1 MIRQAYRIAV
11 IMMALAGLWCCQWGE
26 QPEPRAIEAGLP
38 LYPGARNALAADR
51 FSQRLLP
58 QDRAKVVKA
67 VVYETEDPTS
77 KVISYYK
84 ENLAGKYQILEAK
97 KGGLPSAVFR
107 VDVDG
112 EYRLLMITH
121 EEDSGKTEIVI
132 GIISTPQ
139 K

>member
-1 MIRQAYRIAV
+1 
-11 IMMALAGLWCCQWGE
+11 MMALAGLYGCKWKE
-26 QPEPRAIEAGLP
+26 QPEPKAIEAGMP
-38 LYPGARNALAADR
+38 LYPGARNALAPDR

-67 VVYETEDPTS
+67 AVYETHDPTT
-77 KVISYYK
+77 KVISFYK
-84 ENLAGKYQILEAK
+84 ENLKGKYQVLEAK

-107 VDVDG
+107 VEVG
-112 EYRLLMITH
+112 GQYKLLMITH
-121 EEDSGKTEIVI
+121 EEDSGKTEIVM